1 MYDKPKYLLAGDS
14 TLIVE
19 FGDKIEEAVNS
30 KIRSLNLAI
39 ANGNIPGIK
48 EMVPTYRSL
57 MIIYEPDVIELD
69 HLKNRIEEIQAK
81 LSELKLPEA
90 RVIEIPTLYGGEYG
104 PDINFVAEHN
114 KISVEEVISI
124 HTSVEYLIYMIGF
137 TPGFPYLGGMSDKIA
152 TPRLQT
158 PRTKIPAGSV
168 GIAGA
173 QTGIYPIESP
183 GGWQLIG
190 RTPVKLYDP
199 YRDEPVLLNAGDY
212 IKFTP
217 IDEKEYKNILE
228 AEENGTY
235 RIKIRAKGGK

>member
-39 ANGNIPGIK
+39 VNGNIPGIK

-69 HLKNRIEEIQAK
+69 HLKNRIDEIQAK

-152 TPRLQT
+152 TPRLNT

-212 IKFTP
+212 IKFKA
-217 IDEKEYKNILE
+217 IDEKEYKNILK